1 MLEEALSK
9 PGTEAPLSF
18 PSDRPVSVKAF
29 QVGDRLNLRGLYEP
43 PLAGPVVRF
52 IGQHGVAMLFR
63 YGAVVL
69 FNLTEHEQQQFLA
82 ELRPRVQEPG
92 TQPETEETHILI
104 SASDTTITTSGIAL
118 HDFGLSRLKLVAI
131 VLARSVA
138 LASYEAS
145 VAGAFDLVEPLA
157 LNLEKESGRHMKD
170 VLKHIGSALLI
181 QHKMVGRVEIQDK
194 PELLWDLPELEH
206 LYLRLEAEYELR
218 ERNTV
223 LERKLTVI
231 AHTAET
237 TVNLLHN
244 RRMLRVEWYI
254 VILIVVE
261 VILFAYD
268 IWFRQP

>member
-1 MLEEALSK
+1 MAEEAKLNST
-9 PGTEAPLSF
+9 GEAPLGF
-18 PSDRPVSVKAF
+18 PTDRPVPVKAL
-29 QVGDRLNLRGLYEP
+29 QIGERLNLRGLYEP

-52 IGQHGVAMLFR
+52 VGQNGLAMLFR

-69 FNLTEHEQQQFLA
+69 FNLTEHEQQQFLD
-82 ELRPRVQEPG
+82 EIMQRVQQPAAR
-92 TQPETEETHILI
+92 PETEDTQVLI

-118 HDFGLSRLKLVAI
+118 RDFGLSRLKVVAI

-138 LASYEAS
+138 LASYEAA
-145 VAGAFDLVEPLA
+145 VAGAFDIIEPLA
-157 LNLEKESGRHMKD
+157 LNLEKESGLGLKD
-170 VLKHIGSALLI
+170 ALKHIGGALLI
-181 QHKMVGRVEIQDK
+181 QHQMVGRVEIQDK
-194 PELLWDLPELEH
+194 PELLWDQPELEH

-223 LERKLTVI
+223 LERKLGVI

-254 VILIVVE
+254 VVLIVVE
-261 VILFAYD
+261 VLLYSYD
-268 IWFRQP
+268 IWSR